1 MSKDD
6 KKGWVVKARRCSNDA
21 QQHRLLNG
29 ELPSAK
35 TELAS
40 PNGPR
45 TLCHPP
51 LSSTDRHGRLVDYH
65 LHCAKIILI
74 SRVEPEIGWSSV
86 VFHQEIQDVVSGNGF
101 RGFLSQNGIRRI
113 GAAQTRA
120 NIFQICCYPSFLGR
134 RMMMAMCFRFDQNLF
149 LSFFLGALNSLGGPA
164 PSCVWA

>member
-51 LSSTDRHGRLVDYH
+51 LSSTDRHGRLVDYN
-65 LHCAKIILI
+65 LHCQDHPHPSGWTRNRLI
-74 SRVEPEIGWSSV
+74 VGGFP
-86 VFHQEIQDVVSGNGF
+86 SGNSRCCLRKWIQGVFYRKMESDGLGPHRLAPTSF
-101 RGFLSQNGIRRI
+101 RYAATPLSWAGGWWWQCVFVLIK
-113 GAAQTRA
+113 T
-120 NIFQICCYPSFLGR
+120 FFC
-134 RMMMAMCFRFDQNLF
+134 
-149 LSFFLGALNSLGGPA
+149 LSFWGP
-164 PSCVWA
+164 